1 MNGKKPWKATLNLTC
16 CNLLFCLLE
25 TKQPVQE
32 DKLTLKKVIDLVNKH
47 DDQNLKEMNRKLQN
61 VLEETLTKNMH
72 LQEVRL
78 FSKIY
83 NRAQFL
89 LIQVQ
94 LFLFQNLSSL
104 FFSLSVSSLW
114 FFFIQHVWRILL
126 EKFKF
131 HFKIFGYEIAQ
142 FSYLPALLYNSWKSD
157 QVCSVHVKYIHWK
170 CAFAYW
176 YRLFPL

>member
-1 MNGKKPWKATLNLTC
+1 MEKTPWKATLNLTC

-78 FSKIY
+78 LSKIN

-94 LFLFQNLSSL
+94 LYLFQNRSHTLTL
-104 FFSLSVSSLW
+104 LVFPLW
-114 FFFIQHVWRILL
+114 FFLSNVWIILL
-126 EKFKF
+126 EKLRFP
-131 HFKIFGYEIAQ
+131 FKIFGYEIAQ
-142 FSYLPALLYNSWKSD
+142 FSYLPALLHNSWKSEK
-157 QVCSVHVKYIHWK
+157 VCSVHVKYIHWK

>member
-1 MNGKKPWKATLNLTC
+1 MLQ
-16 CNLLFCLLE
+16 FVICLLE

-78 FSKIY
+78 LSKIY
-83 NRAQFL
+83 NCAQFL

-94 LFLFQNLSSL
+94 LYQFEDLFLSCI
-104 FFSLSVSSLW
+104 FSLWYFLSNMFGEFSWRNWGFLSRNKGYFWLWNKPICILYTGKYSPFYFRPFRHRTDVVSG
-114 FFFIQHVWRILL
+114 RI
-126 EKFKF
+126 
-131 HFKIFGYEIAQ
+131 
-142 FSYLPALLYNSWKSD
+142 
-157 QVCSVHVKYIHWK
+157 
-170 CAFAYW
+170 
-176 YRLFPL
+176 

>member
-1 MNGKKPWKATLNLTC
+1 MLQ
-16 CNLLFCLLE
+16 FVICLLE

-78 FSKIY
+78 LPKIY
-83 NRAQFL
+83 NLAQII

-94 LFLFQNLSSL
+94 LYQFEDPSL
-104 FFSLSVSSLW
+104 FC
-114 FFFIQHVWRILL
+114 
-126 EKFKF
+126 
-131 HFKIFGYEIAQ
+131 IFY
-142 FSYLPALLYNSWKSD
+142 F
-157 QVCSVHVKYIHWK
+157 
-170 CAFAYW
+170 
-176 YRLFPL
+176 

>member
-16 CNLLFCLLE
+16 CNLLFCILE

-78 FSKIY
+78 LSKIY

-94 LFLFQNLSSL
+94 LLYFKISFSLSL
-104 FFSLSVSSLW
+104 FFSL
-114 FFFIQHVWRILL
+114 F
-126 EKFKF
+126 
-131 HFKIFGYEIAQ
+131 
-142 FSYLPALLYNSWKSD
+142 
-157 QVCSVHVKYIHWK
+157 
-170 CAFAYW
+170 
-176 YRLFPL
+176 LFPLYDFFLSNMFGEFS

>member
-1 MNGKKPWKATLNLTC
+1 MLQ
-16 CNLLFCLLE
+16 FVICLLE

-78 FSKIY
+78 LPKIY
-83 NRAQFL
+83 NLAQII

-94 LFLFQNLSSL
+94 LYQFEDLSL
-104 FFSLSVSSLW
+104 CC
-114 FFFIQHVWRILL
+114 
-126 EKFKF
+126 
-131 HFKIFGYEIAQ
+131 IFY
-142 FSYLPALLYNSWKSD
+142 F
-157 QVCSVHVKYIHWK
+157 
-170 CAFAYW
+170 
-176 YRLFPL
+176 